1 METDGLTI
9 LEAENIIRKENRRKR
24 LIILATATVGILAL
38 LEATHVVRCAIN
50 HDTEGVIFNTIG
62 SLCLS
67 FITIKSC
74 KLSKNIISS
83 ENEYIRNLKKSFGI
97 N

>member
-24 LIILATATVGILAL
+24 LIILATAAVGILAL

-50 HDTEGVIFNTIG
+50 HDGDGIIINTIG

-67 FITIKSC
+67 FVTIKSYI
-74 KLSKNIISS
+74 LSKDIISS
-83 ENEYIRNLKKSFGI
+83 KNEYIRNLKKSFGI